1 MIEIYSKNVEVA
13 ANAAI
18 PLNVTAINKGDSV
31 TVNGSTTLQFNKC
44 GLYKVSVS
52 ASGIAS
58 EAGDITIQLYK
69 NGVTQSSA
77 LATETA
83 ADTTSTHNLSF
94 DTIVQVGGNN
104 TNCPC
109 SSPTLV
115 SIINDGVAATFS
127 IVDVVVTKLT

>member
-18 PLNVTAINKGDSV
+18 PLNVTAVNKGTSI
-31 TVNGSTTLQFNKC
+31 VNNGAATLQFNKC

-52 ASGIAS
+52 ASGIAG

-69 NGVTQSSA
+69 NGVAQA
-77 LATETA
+77 PAVATETA

-94 DTIVQVGGNN
+94 TTIVQVGANN

-115 SIINDGVAATFS
+115 TVINSGVAATFS
-127 IVDVVVTKLT
+127 TVDVVATKLM